1 MLIQVLNAYL
11 KYMTDIGELLGGVES
26 DRSLIQE
33 RMREVI
39 EFEQSIAKVVCI
51 PSLHCGLLPM

>member
-1 MLIQVLNAYL
+1 VLIQVLNAYL